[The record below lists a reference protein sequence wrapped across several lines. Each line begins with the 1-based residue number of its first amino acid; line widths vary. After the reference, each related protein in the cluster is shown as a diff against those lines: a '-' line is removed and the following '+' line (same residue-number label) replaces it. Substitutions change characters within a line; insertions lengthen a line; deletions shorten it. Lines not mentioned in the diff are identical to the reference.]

1 MKKTTKI
8 RTTKH
13 TKYEG
18 LWSRATTKKLKIT
31 KKRLESEPKARDS
44 SSFVEEKARGGGK
57 RGKNC
62 EMGART
68 ATTVGLSFFF
78 CWSAGLFGKSV
89 LSRKSLLQV
98 CSASLFCLASLFCKS
113 LRQVC
118 SVSQVSS
125 ASLFYKSYCFHIA

>member
-18 LWSRATTKKLKIT
+18 LRSRAITKKLKIT
-31 KKRLESEPKARDS
+31 KKRLESEPEARDS

-62 EMGART
+62 EMGERT
-68 ATTVGLSFFF
+68 ATTVGRLVCLSLSVCLF
-78 CWSAGLFGKSV
+78 CKSV
-89 LSRKSLLQV
+89 LSV
-98 CSASLFCLASLFCKS
+98 CLCLFVSSASLFCLFVSVCLSL
-113 LRQVC
+113 LQVC
-118 SVSQVSS
+118 LFSKSGKSS
-125 ASLFYKSYCFHIA
+125 